1 MHSCQQT
8 ELCFI
13 RFLYN
18 TLLVNLKPLYCF
30 VGLKEQTFIC
40 SCLSAINMHLLLVC
54 NSKDSPQS
62 VIVKSFQKIKIQV
75 FFQIK
80 LKRALEDKIDV
91 QFVILSS

>member
-1 MHSCQQT
+1 
-8 ELCFI
+8 
-13 RFLYN
+13 
-18 TLLVNLKPLYCF
+18 
-30 VGLKEQTFIC
+30 
-40 SCLSAINMHLLLVC
+40 MHLLLVC